1 MSFLLRWAFTFLAF
15 PLGGFL
21 VLPLVPITSPLTAA
35 LASVVTGAVVGLAQW
50 WALRR
55 IVTWRWA
62 AATAAAMIAGS
73 TLATLVV
80 GGPTSVWAV
89 AAAGSI
95 SGALVGAAQGML
107 LRRGPA
113 IAAVWTAVVS
123 GSWSLGWI
131 VTAGVITR
139 VETGFAIF
147 GASGAAVVTLI
158 TGVTLALILR
168 ARPADAG
175 GASVRAV
182 PAVSVR

>member
-1 MSFLLRWAFTFLAF
+1 MSFLLRWALTFLAF

-21 VLPLVPITSPLTAA
+21 VLPLVPIDDPLTAA

-62 AATAAAMIAGS
+62 AATAAAMVTGS
-73 TLATLVV
+73 TLATLLV

-89 AAAGSI
+89 AAAGLI
-95 SGALVGAAQGML
+95 SGALVGAAQGIL
-107 LRRGPA
+107 LRRGPR
-113 IAAVWTAVVS
+113 IAVVWTAVVS
-123 GSWSLGWI
+123 ASWSLGWV
-131 VTAGVITR
+131 VTAGVISS

-158 TGVTLALILR
+158 TGVALAVILR
-168 ARPADAG
+168 LRGADAG
-175 GASVRAV
+175 PATVRPVPAASVR
-182 PAVSVR
+182 